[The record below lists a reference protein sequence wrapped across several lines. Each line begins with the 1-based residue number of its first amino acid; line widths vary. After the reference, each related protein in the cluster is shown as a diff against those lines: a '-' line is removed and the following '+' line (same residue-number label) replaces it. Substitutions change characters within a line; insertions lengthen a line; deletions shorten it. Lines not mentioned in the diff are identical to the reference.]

1 MTMVSCFLT
10 HSVVEF
16 APKTARRAGP
26 SATDGSCNDAGGVA
40 WCSRAI

>member
-26 SATDGSCNDAGGVA
+26 SVTDGSCN
-40 WCSRAI
+40 SSSSSSSSNFL